1 MADENTGTLPEPE
14 TVAEIDIEAV
24 DALSPEDSGKLLRG
38 ETEPPRK
45 GVKVETSDK
54 PKDEFDVDPKSETV
68 PFKQFDRVRHR
79 AKEFETERQAALTR
93 AEQAEARANTAMQRL
108 TEIMA
113 ASKPA
118 EQPKEEPP
126 PPPTLDGDPLAFVE
140 YTAKEVQEL
149 KAQIAQQ
156 KQATQEERAA
166 QEWIQKSAA
175 DLQDYGK
182 AVPEGSQAADWLWGW
197 GLHQIQQKS
206 PGLHEAA
213 VQQNMND
220 WQVKI
225 AQQAHQMGIRPARL
239 MHMMALDRG
248 FQPEPAKAVPPKDP
262 DTGRFTKAAA
272 EMDKREA
279 TKAAAKSLGGSGGPA
294 DGGEVTAEMIV
305 GFNEAEYAAWK
316 KANGGEQA
324 LRKFFGAKQ

>member
-45 GVKVETSDK
+45 GVKIETPDK
-54 PKDEFDVDPKSETV
+54 PGDEFDVDAKSETV
-68 PFKQFDRVRHR
+68 PFKTFDRVRHR
-79 AKEFETERQAALTR
+79 VKDVETERQAALTR

-118 EQPKEEPP
+118 EQTKEEPP
-126 PPPTLDGDPLAFVE
+126 PPPTLEGDPLAFVE

-166 QEWIQKSAA
+166 QEWIQRSAA
-175 DLQDYGK
+175 DLEEYGK
-182 AVPEGSQAADWLWGW
+182 ATPEGSEAANWLWGW

-213 VQQNMND
+213 VQANMND

-248 FQPEPAKAVPPKDP
+248 FQPEPAKVVPPKDP
-262 DTGRFTKAAA
+262 DTGKFVKASA

-279 TKAAAKSLGGSGGPA
+279 TKAAAKSLGGSGGPS

-305 GFNEAEYAAWK
+305 GFSESEYAAWK

-324 LRKFFGAKQ
+324 LRKFFGAR

>member
-1 MADENTGTLPEPE
+1 MADENTGTQPEPE

-45 GVKVETSDK
+45 GVKVETPDK
-54 PKDEFDVDPKSETV
+54 PGDEFDLDPKSETV
-68 PFKQFDRVRHR
+68 PFKTFDRVRHR

-126 PPPTLDGDPLAFVE
+126 PPPSIDDDPLAFVQ
-140 YTAKEVQEL
+140 YTAKQIEEL
-149 KAQIAQQ
+149 KAQIAQKDQ
-156 KQATQEERAA
+156 TTQAERTA
-166 QEWIQKSAA
+166 QDMIQASAA
-175 DLQDYGK
+175 DLEEYGK
-182 AVPEGSQAADWLWGW
+182 AVPEGSQAANWLWGW
-197 GLHQIQQKS
+197 GIHQLNQKS
-206 PGLHEAA
+206 PGIDQAA
-213 VQQNMND
+213 IQQSMNS
-220 WQVKI
+220 WQVQI
-225 AQQAHQMGIRPARL
+225 TQQARQMGVRPARL

-248 FQPEPAKAVPPKDP
+248 FQPEPAKEVPPKDP
-262 DTGRFTKAAA
+262 ATGKFVKAAA

-279 TKAAAKSLGGSGGPA
+279 TKAAAKSLGGSGGPS